1 MVVCKMNIRSII
13 SNLSCFVLVVILSFV
28 FLTNTV
34 SAETK
39 TFIKEYKYQANDE
52 DSKYSSR
59 TIICDKTIALKN
71 NFVQQ
76 L

>member
-1 MVVCKMNIRSII
+1 MNIRSII